1 MKVHC
6 LQHTSFETPGC
17 IVQWAKEKQVHF
29 SITQTYRGEIL
40 PEIDAV
46 DFLIVLGGP
55 QSATELDLYPYLKAE
70 ISFIQQAIAQNKAVM
85 GICLGAQLIGE
96 ALGASTEKSP
106 HPEIGIFPIHILPEA
121 KHDAVFSQFP
131 QKIESAHWHSDMPGL
146 ASGMTILAG
155 SEGCPRQAFRYGDR
169 VYGLQCHFEMMKCN
183 VEKLLTHCKDDLSPG
198 LYIQEPEVFL
208 SADFDAINQKMLI
221 VLDHLKSLVSKPFGN
236 LFN

>member
-17 IVQWAKEKQVHF
+17 ILQWAKENQVHF
-29 SITQTYRGEIL
+29 SITQTYRGEVL
-40 PEIDAV
+40 PEVDDI

-55 QSATELDLYPYLKAE
+55 QSAIELELYPYLKSEVA
-70 ISFIQQAIAQNKAVM
+70 FIQQAIAHNKVVI

-96 ALGASTEKSP
+96 ALGVSTEKSP

-121 KHDAVFSQFP
+121 KTDPIFSQFP
-131 QKIESAHWHSDMPGL
+131 EKIESAHWHSDMVGV
-146 ASGMTILAG
+146 AEGMILLAG

-169 VYGLQCHFEMMKCN
+169 VYGLQCHFEMTKCN

-198 LYIQEPEVFL
+198 LYIQEPDIFL
-208 SADFDAINQKMLI
+208 NADFDGINQKMLVI
-221 VLDHLKSLVSKPFGN
+221 LDYLKSRVD
-236 LFN
+236 